1 MKLKHRQNN
10 FHAILDANL
19 TVQHVFQINQK
30 WKNNKCQCECKKYRT
45 CKRDQSQNPGTCICK
60 NSSYLKSILDD
71 SVILFEES
79 IGVTNS
85 VSTNVANAVPTNV
98 NRITNVKSTVSINSG
113 DNKKQ

>member
-45 CKRDQSQNPGTCICK
+45 CKRDQS
-60 NSSYLKSILDD
+60 
-71 SVILFEES
+71 
-79 IGVTNS
+79 
-85 VSTNVANAVPTNV
+85 
-98 NRITNVKSTVSINSG
+98 
-113 DNKKQ
+113 